1 MYVLFIV
8 LNKKSY
14 LEDVLS
20 TLVKE
25 GVRGATI
32 LDSKGMAGA
41 VIHGNMD
48 SMPLFGSLKNFVD
61 GAYPY
66 NNTIFSVI
74 SGEELLNRTVA
85 AINEIFKDAKKP
97 GAGFMFTMP
106 VNGIYGLG
114 HH

>member
-1 MYVLFIV
+1 MFVLFIV
-8 LNKKSY
+8 LNKKEY
-14 LEDVLS
+14 LEDVLG
-20 TLVKE
+20 TLVAE

-32 LDSKGMAGA
+32 IDSKGMAGA

-48 SMPLFGSLKNFVD
+48 QIPLFGSLRSFMD

-66 NNTIFSVI
+66 NTTVFSVI
-74 SGEELLNRTVA
+74 GKEELLNKTVK
-85 AINEIFKDAKKP
+85 AIDQLFVNVKKP

-114 HH
+114 RH